1 MVGYRC
7 YILDAEDH
15 ILQAHDVECADDAHA
30 QSAAQHL
37 LTQDPYHQA
46 VEVWERA
53 RRITKLARGGRP
65 VSPRLAPI
73 APA

>member
-15 ILQAHDVECADDAHA
+15 ILQAHDVECADDTQAR
-30 QSAAQHL
+30 SAARHL

-53 RRITKLARGGRP
+53 RRIIKVNRAVRP
-65 VSPRLAPI
+65 VSHVLAPI